1 MSRKILPHKTEDLS
15 ASEDAL
21 ANALDGLEDT
31 RMTPSDDPALSKLKA
46 DIRRSITKPKKNWP
60 RPGKKA

>member
-1 MSRKILPHKTEDLS
+1 MSRKILPHKAEDLS

-21 ANALDGLEDT
+21 AQALDGLEDT

>member
-1 MSRKILPHKTEDLS
+1 MSRKILPHKTEDIS
-15 ASEDAL
+15 ASQEAL

-46 DIRRSITKPKKNWP
+46 DIRRSITKP
-60 RPGKKA
+60 RSTGRDRGKKA